1 MRGKWL
7 AHYVTHASWL

>member
-7 AHYVTHASWL
+7 ACLAW